1 MHVVLLDVEIVE
13 ITSKLP
19 FDVVV
24 SLLKTFYQ
32 YIGRVSSKYSDEKEF
47 KKHMKD
53 VRSWFQSRA
62 ILNI

>member
-32 YIGRVSSKYSDEKEF
+32 YIGHVSSKHSDEKEF
-47 KKHMKD
+47 KKHMED